1 MFCTKCGNEM
11 PDGSKFCT
19 KCGAPM
25 GGGAAGAEVARGASK
40 VLAESAAPSG
50 KDGKAAA
57 VSPSAP
63 SKKKRTGL
71 AVGVA
76 AAAVVALA
84 AVGIAVANPFAAPAP
99 EPAPGAVEAPAP
111 GSEPASEPE
120 APAAPEPA
128 PAPEPEPALAI
139 PNRYFISGTNFHP
152 SGAYDVCLTD
162 LEGTEAVFEN
172 PDMRPMGGFSEGK
185 VLVTWETSEYDEEWD
200 TEFDEMIHYGLVD
213 DTGALVVDLTDLVHS
228 YGYTFQGNLK
238 DVSVTNAP
246 TYANGRLVLF
256 IEWSGGSYGA
266 VIVLDEQG
274 KVVFTVGDAEA
285 FQFADEGA
293 AGREFTYNLTMM
305 NASDCYRDGVLAL
318 QGINGVMFLDV
329 DGNVLYQ
336 TEGYPTSIGGG
347 CVIPDDSGTVVT
359 DYAGNVLLDITSFN
373 VEGDIDGAAFAG
385 DQVSSGGVVC
395 VRAEKVNPHG
405 GANKDLVGLY
415 SVSAKKWIAPLAEG
429 SLSFTAADGLVYVA
443 ADSKDRLIGGYG
455 AEADGSSD
463 TYSCLMDLQ
472 GAIVADAATLVAS
485 GADLPT
491 GFDGRYLQEGYWL
504 LGEGEDQLVAY
515 AESGK
520 IAGTAPAPEHGVDVP
535 LYPDIELC
543 YA

>member
-1 MFCTKCGNEM
+1 MFCTNCGNEILE
-11 PDGSKFCT
+11 GSKFCT
-19 KCGAPM
+19 KCGAPLDSAAINAPAEAKPVSDK
-25 GGGAAGAEVARGASK
+25 AAGDTP
-40 VLAESAAPSG
+40 AAGP
-50 KDGKAAA
+50 
-57 VSPSAP
+57 AP

-71 AVGVA
+71 VVGVV
-76 AAAVVALA
+76 AAVLVALA
-84 AVGIAVANPFAAPAP
+84 AVSIAVANPFAAPAP
-99 EPAPGAVEAPAP
+99 EPELGSVEAPDP
-111 GSEPASEPE
+111 QP
-120 APAAPEPA
+120 APEPA
-128 PAPEPEPALAI
+128 PEPESDPAADPEPEPALTI

-162 LEGTEAVFEN
+162 LEGNEVIFEN
-172 PDMRPMGGFSEGK
+172 PDMKPMGGFSEGK

-200 TEFDEMIHYGLVD
+200 TEFDQMIHYGLVD
-213 DTGALVVDLTDLVHS
+213 DTGALVVDLTNLVHG
-228 YGYTFQGNLK
+228 YGYTFQGDLK

-256 IEWSGGSYGA
+256 VEWSGGSYGA

-274 KVVFTVGDAEA
+274 KVVLTVGDAEA

-293 AGREFTYNLTMM
+293 AGREFTYNLTMT
-305 NASDCYRDGVLAL
+305 NAPDCYRDGVLAL
-318 QGINGVMFLDV
+318 QGINGAMFLDV

-336 TEGYPTSIGGG
+336 AEGHPTSIGGG

-359 DYAGNVLLDITSFN
+359 DYAGNVLLDIASFN

-415 SVSAKKWIAPLAEG
+415 SVSAKKWIAPLAED
-429 SLSFTAADGLVYVA
+429 SLSFTAADGLVYVM
-443 ADSKDRLIGGYG
+443 ADSEERLIEGYG

-472 GAIVADAATLVAS
+472 GTVVADAATLAAS
-485 GADLPT
+485 GADLSE
-491 GFDGRYLQEGYWL
+491 GFDGYYLQEGYWL